1 MAELNNPPIIL
12 QLDSNL
18 KYSKGDGLLNFS
30 VLRPDEFLDA
40 GEFIPSNRPQYSFNE
55 PWKEDEEDGF
65 DIYVDS
71 LHNLPDN
78 CSIVKTVVKII
89 NNKGAL

>member
-1 MAELNNPPIIL
+1 ML
-12 QLDSNL
+12 
-18 KYSKGDGLLNFS
+18 
-30 VLRPDEFLDA
+30 
-40 GEFIPSNRPQYSFNE
+40 NE

-78 CSIVKTVVKII
+78 CSIVKVIVRII
-89 NNKGAL
+89 NNKGALQIKERELWPRLDVSSF